1 MGATEFTVHTALRR
15 QDVEEAIVACGD
27 GAALAGHT
35 LAGGLGAGLAFLL
48 QRTVVAQQ
56 AI

>member
-27 GAALAGHT
+27 GAALVGHT

-48 QRTVVAQQ
+48 QRTVIAQQ